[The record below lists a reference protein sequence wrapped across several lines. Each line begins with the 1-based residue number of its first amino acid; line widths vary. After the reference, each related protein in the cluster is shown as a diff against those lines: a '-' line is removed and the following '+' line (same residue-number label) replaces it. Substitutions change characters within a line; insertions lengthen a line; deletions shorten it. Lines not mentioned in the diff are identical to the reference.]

1 VKTHEEVQAMF
12 EEVVDLEN
20 AADQKAVDALA
31 QSVQEAAVEEYGAGI
46 YVRGLLNVDMGGINF
61 KWRRPSCR
69 QRWDYFI
76 PCPVVKPERKAEAGA
91 EKPKKA
97 KAKDNA
103 GKGEGDEPGLFE
115 SRLLLLE
122 SLLPALSE
130 DDYTADGKPEVKA
143 LNALL
148 EGDADFDAEERNNL
162 WAHRSG
168 E

>member
-1 VKTHEEVQAMF
+1 MKTYEEVQAMF

-31 QSVQEAAVEEYGAGI
+31 KSVQEAAVEEYGAGI
-46 YVRGLLNVDMGGINF
+46 HIRGLLNVDMGGINL

-76 PCPVVKPERKAEAGA
+76 PCPVVKPERKAEAEG
-91 EKPKKA
+91 PKES

-122 SLLPALSE
+122 GLLPALTE

-148 EGDADFDAEERNNL
+148 EGDMEFDAEERNNL
-162 WAHRSG
+162 WTHRSG